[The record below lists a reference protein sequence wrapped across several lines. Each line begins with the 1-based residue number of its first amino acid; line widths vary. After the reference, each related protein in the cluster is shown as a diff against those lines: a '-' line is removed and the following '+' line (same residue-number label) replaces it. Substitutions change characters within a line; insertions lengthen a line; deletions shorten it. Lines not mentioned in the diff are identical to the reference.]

1 MFIKLFFLLFS
12 TSGIILPNHGN
23 IYTNTLSFPL
33 LGKQN
38 IEAEFSK
45 YNQIYIRL
53 SGLID
58 ENGTAKYEIVDD
70 KLSVIL
76 SENLKQLINK
86 RKTEFN
92 LINYDDCK
100 DIVYIQLY
108 IKPLFYKKKIGLER
122 IN

>member
-1 MFIKLFFLLFS
+1 MFIKLILLLFS
-12 TSGIILPNHGN
+12 TSGIVLPNYGS
-23 IYTNTLSFPL
+23 IYTNTLQFPL

-38 IEAEFSK
+38 IEAEFSE

-53 SGLID
+53 NGLID
-58 ENGTAKYEIVDD
+58 ENGTAKYKIVDHR
-70 KLSVIL
+70 LCITL
-76 SENLKQLINK
+76 SENLKQLIDK

-92 LINYDDCK
+92 LINYDNFK

-108 IKPLFYKKKIGLER
+108 IKPLFYKKNIGLER

>member
-1 MFIKLFFLLFS
+1 MFIKLFLLLFS
-12 TSGIILPNHGN
+12 TSGIILPNYGN
-23 IYTNTLSFPL
+23 IYTNTLTFPL

-92 LINYDDCK
+92 LLYYDDYK
-100 DIVYIQLY
+100 DIVYVQLY
-108 IKPLFYKKKIGLER
+108 IKPLFFKKKIELER

>member
-1 MFIKLFFLLFS
+1 MFIKLFLLLLS
-12 TSGIILPNHGN
+12 TSSIILPNHGN

-33 LGKQN
+33 LGKQT

-70 KLSVIL
+70 KLSVNL

-108 IKPLFYKKKIGLER
+108 IKPLFYKKNIGLER

>member
-1 MFIKLFFLLFS
+1 MFIKLFLLLFS
-12 TSGIILPNHGN
+12 TSGIVLPNYGS
-23 IYTNTLSFPL
+23 IYANTLSFPL

-38 IEAEFSK
+38 IEAEFSE

-53 SGLID
+53 NGLID
-58 ENGTAKYEIVDD
+58 ENGTAKYKIVDN
-70 KLSVIL
+70 KLCVSL
-76 SENLKQLINK
+76 SENLKQLIDK

-100 DIVYIQLY
+100 DIVYIQLH
-108 IKPLFYKKKIGLER
+108 IKPLFYKKNIGLER